1 MLTPTGLPAA
11 APAPAEEF
19 PARPPE
25 GSWVPGPDDGAF
37 ASGRTAPWRTVVDLI
52 LGMTHEVWE
61 ERRVERLHD
70 YLRPDC
76 VIHSLGAR
84 VEGVPT
90 VVRNTWS
97 MLECFP
103 DRLQIGDAV
112 LWQRRGADSFY
123 TSHRITSLMT
133 HLGPGLYGPPTGRQV
148 EVIAIADCD
157 VEDGVIAREWLARDN
172 FSLLRQLGQDPRLQA
187 RALAAAPSD
196 PRHDAW
202 LAAEHARVRAAM
214 HPPADPGASWSDDA
228 PFEFASAV
236 LANAWRHGRSRAF
249 ASHYQPYAVLHES
262 RPVASGRAEIE
273 RRCAAM
279 RRTFRDVALS
289 VDHVCVRSDGDDA
302 RQVAARWSLAA
313 RQDGEAWG
321 IAPTGREVYLF
332 GMTHWKLVAGRI
344 AAEWSVFD
352 RLGVLVQ
359 LFRPALR

>member
-1 MLTPTGLPAA
+1 M
-11 APAPAEEF
+11 
-19 PARPPE
+19 
-25 GSWVPGPDDGAF
+25 
-37 ASGRTAPWRTVVDLI
+37 VDLI

-61 ERRVERLHD
+61 ERRVDRLHD
-70 YLRPDC
+70 YLHPDC
-76 VIHSLGAR
+76 VIRSLAGT

-90 VVRNTWS
+90 VVRDTWA
-97 MLECFP
+97 MLGCFP
-103 DRLQIGDAV
+103 DRLQLGDAV
-112 LWQRRGADSFY
+112 VWQRRGADSFH

-133 HLGPGLYGPPTGRQV
+133 HLGPGLYGPPTGRRV

-157 VEDGVIAREWLARDN
+157 VEDGLIAREWLARDN

-187 RALAAAPSD
+187 RALAAGSAD
-196 PRHDAW
+196 PRHQDW
-202 LAAEHARVRAAM
+202 LAAEHARVRAT
-214 HPPADPGASWSDDA
+214 ADGSADA
-228 PFEFASAV
+228 AVGWADEAPLEFAGAV
-236 LANAWRHGRSRAF
+236 LANAWRHGRSRTF

-289 VDHVCVRSDGDDA
+289 VDHVSVRSDGDDA

-313 RQDGEAWG
+313 RHDGEAWG